1 MSNGH
6 YRTIHLNNVDIEL
19 FLMFQR
25 RSKPTFTALAIIETR
40 FTVTQSVSA
49 GAAHLTAIIVMFF
62 LILQCIILSRYVF
75 VRFAFHTDANVVITY
90 ILADFDRLFVC
101 FAVIQQLDCK
111 GMVLNNF
118 RFSVFQ
124 KSAYLAKTEGRH

>member
-1 MSNGH
+1 MSNRNH
-6 YRTIHLNNVDIEL
+6 RYIPFDKADVQLL
-19 FLMFQR
+19 LMLQR
-25 RSKPTFTALAIIETR
+25 GCKPTFITLAVIETR
-40 FTVTQSVSA
+40 FTVTQSVSS
-49 GAAHLTAIIVMFF
+49 GTTHLATIIVMFF